1 MIIKIMKSIFMILID
16 IGFCIIIYY
25 CVGMMWDSTYAWKK
39 LDFEYVD
46 NVEFSGEQNAEING
60 TEPPAMNT
68 ADFYD
73 YYVHTQ
79 KNTPDFWFFEVRNA
93 DEWEYFR
100 SRFGIDEYTLDFTDQ
115 YYVFSIN
122 RKLTR
127 LRYWESKEL
136 WYDVDKYGNLVRADF
151 DLDHYEEGMIYI
163 YRLDRKI
170 NFYFNQRDYEL
181 DKCNMSARQLNA
193 LIDEPYEPYLYVPFP
208 YTVED

>member
-60 TEPPAMNT
+60 IEPPAMNT

-122 RKLTR
+122 RKLTC
-127 LRYWESKEL
+127 LHYKNDEWHN
-136 WYDVDKYGNLVRADF
+136 VDKYGNLVRADF

-163 YRLDRKI
+163 YRLDRKVD
-170 NFYFNQRDYEL
+170 FYFNQRDFEL
-181 DKCNMSARQLNA
+181 DKYNMSARQLNSM
-193 LIDEPYEPYLYVPFP
+193 IDEPYAPYLYGP
-208 YTVED
+208 YPGDMGK